1 MRVNKWLNEKFL
13 GLKELHNL
21 RNFIQND
28 ADNHVLHISG
38 VYGSFFS
45 YLAKNIGS
53 TSAKSAVIICRSDEE
68 AKLVFS
74 DFQTFQTE
82 SAYYFPPLSLTPYQL
97 GVVSGETA
105 SKRLETIRVIL
116 SGKKVTVVT
125 SLEAVSFTMVPKHII
140 AKYFKTIR
148 VGDHYEYDDL
158 ARLLVNAGYERVKQ
172 VVYPGEFAI
181 RGEIV
186 DIYYSSV
193 SSPVRLEFFDTQIE
207 KIRLFNPDTQKCQD
221 ILNEIILPPFREILY
236 DSRMLETA
244 LTKIAGIG
252 GDEDNRKHLEEQLK
266 SFLPFDGEHFYQRLL
281 YEKYSLLDYFE
292 DPVVVFN
299 DFDALERRES
309 SLFADFTANY
319 EASYN
324 KYRPKFQPEEQLFSV
339 NDLTEKASKVVYVDY
354 LQQSNSSGSSIHFP
368 MHEINVY
375 SGDLDIF
382 KNDLK
387 KYVDEGYT
395 VCIFVVT
402 ETQCGRL
409 SVIFQDFNPLI
420 NEDDLASN
428 CSGKLFIL
436 PIALSGGF
444 IAQEQKVICMN
455 DCEIFGKR
463 TKISK
468 HFNTRRTEVLD
479 SFIDLK
485 PGDYVVHIHHG
496 IGLFTGIERVKSQ
509 GVEKDYIGIL
519 YADDDK
525 VFIPVEQMNFIQKY
539 ISADVG
545 NKPRLD
551 KIGKK
556 NWSKTKSKVKESV
569 DKLAEELVRLY
580 SYRLNQRGFA
590 FAPDTPWQKE
600 FEAKFPYDE
609 TEDQILTIEE
619 VKRDMESTRPMDRLI
634 CGDVG
639 FGKTE
644 VAIRAA
650 FKAVMSGKQVAIL
663 VPTTILTEQHYKN
676 FKERLIDYPIKIEM
690 LSRFRTAAEQR
701 RILADLVAG
710 ELDIIIGTH
719 RLLSKDV
726 KYKNLGLLIIDE
738 EHRFGVKHKEQL
750 KQMRMNLDSI
760 SMTATPIPRSL
771 HMSMAK
777 IRDMSVINTPPRERI
792 PVETYVMEFNQ
803 EILKAGIEN
812 ELARG
817 GQIFFLYNRIKTI
830 YEMAK
835 YLEQLVPQA
844 RIVVAHGQMEAEE
857 LEDIIHYFIEYK
869 YDILLTTTII
879 ESGID
884 IPRANTIFIDRADHF
899 GLAQLYQ
906 LRGRVGRSNLKA
918 YAYLFYDGKHAV
930 NETAMKK
937 LRVISEYTELGSGF
951 KIAMKDMEIR
961 GAGNLLGPEQH
972 GDILAVGFSMYC
984 KLLSDAVREIQKKS
998 NNPELLEEL
1007 TEPEELYLDIKYTG
1021 FIPDSY
1027 ILDPKDKIEIYKKI
1041 SGVTCDEDL
1050 TEIKRILSDR
1060 YGRIPQEVERLLY
1073 LGQIRIICRRLGIC
1087 EMTERITETKIETID
1102 TIKIKF
1108 SSGKKIDVAKL
1119 MSLMSASKGKIFLKG
1134 DSPDSIYLRVDE
1146 NLSLEDKGRVI
1157 VKTIEKLE

>member
-1 MRVNKWLNEKFL
+1 MRVNKWLDEKIFKLNELCKL
-13 GLKELHNL
+13 LD
-21 RNFIQND
+21 FIHDD
-28 ADNHVLHISG
+28 AGDSAMHISG

-45 YLAKNIGS
+45 YLAKNVGNAS
-53 TSAKSAVIICRSDEE
+53 EKSAVIVCGSDEE

-82 SAYYFPPLSLTPYQL
+82 SVYYFPPLSLTPYQL
-97 GVVSGETA
+97 GIVSGETA
-105 SKRLETIRVIL
+105 SKRLETIRAML
-116 SGKKVTVVT
+116 SGKKLIIVT
-125 SLEAVSFTMVPKHII
+125 SLEAVLFTMVPKNVIT
-140 AKYFKTIR
+140 KYFKTIR
-148 VGDHYEYDDL
+148 VGECYEHEDL
-158 ARLLVNAGYERVKQ
+158 GRLLVNAGYERVKQ
-172 VVYPGEFAI
+172 VTYPGEFAI

-221 ILNEIILPPFREILY
+221 TLEEIILPPFREILY
-236 DSRMLETA
+236 DSEMLENA
-244 LTKIAGIG
+244 LIGIPDIG
-252 GDEDNRKHLEEQLK
+252 GDNDNRKHLEEQLK
-266 SFLPFDGEHFYQRLL
+266 SFLPFDGEHFYQRLF
-281 YEKYSLLDYFE
+281 YEKYSLLDYLE
-292 DPVVVFN
+292 NPLVIFN
-299 DFDALERRES
+299 DFDVLKRREA
-309 SLFADFTANY
+309 SLFSDFNANY

-324 KYRPKFQPEEQLFSV
+324 KYRPKFHPEEQLFSLS
-339 NDLTEKASKVVYVDY
+339 DLTIKAGKIIYADY
-354 LQQSNSSGSSIHFP
+354 LQQVDGGNLIHFP
-368 MHEINVY
+368 IHGINIY

-382 KNDLK
+382 KSDLK
-387 KYVDEGYT
+387 KYLEQEYN

-409 SVIFQDFNPLI
+409 SVLFQDFKPLV
-420 NEDDLASN
+420 NEDALTSD
-428 CSGKLFIL
+428 CRGKLFIL

-444 IAQEQKVICMN
+444 VAQDQKVICMN

-496 IGLFTGIERVKSQ
+496 VGLFTGIERVKSQ

-525 VFIPVEQMNFIQKY
+525 VFIPIEQMNFIQKY
-539 ISADVG
+539 ISGDVG

-551 KIGKK
+551 KIGGK
-556 NWSKTKSKVKESV
+556 NWNKTKSKVKESV
-569 DKLAEELVRLY
+569 NKLAGELVRLY

-690 LSRFRTAAEQR
+690 LSRFRTPAEQR
-701 RILADLVAG
+701 RILADLLAG

-750 KQMRMNLDSI
+750 KQLRMNLDSI

-777 IRDMSVINTPPRERI
+777 IRDMSVINTPPRERM

-812 ELARG
+812 ELERK
-817 GQIFFLYNRIKTI
+817 GQVFFLYNRIKTI

-835 YLEQLVPQA
+835 YLEQLVPHA

-857 LEDIIHYFIEYK
+857 LEDIIHDFIEYK

-930 NETAMKK
+930 NEVAMKK

-951 KIAMKDMEIR
+951 KVAMKDMEIR

-998 NNPELLEEL
+998 DNPELLEEL

-1027 ILDPKDKIEIYKKI
+1027 ILDPKEKIEIYKKI

-1050 TEIKRILSDR
+1050 TEIKRVLSDR
-1060 YGRIPQEVERLLY
+1060 YGRIPHEVDRLLY
-1073 LGQIRIICRRLGIC
+1073 LGQIRIICRKLGIC

-1108 SSGKKIDVAKL
+1108 SSGKKIDVIKL
-1119 MSLMSASKGKIFLKG
+1119 MSVMSSSKGKVFLKG
-1134 DSPDSIYLRVDE
+1134 DSPDSVYLRIDE

-1157 VKTIEKLE
+1157 VETIKKLE

>member
-1 MRVNKWLNEKFL
+1 MRVNKWLDEKFL
-13 GLKELHNL
+13 KLSELKRLQDFVL
-21 RNFIQND
+21 GND
-28 ADNHVLHISG
+28 DSVLHVTGIA
-38 VYGSFFS
+38 GSFFS
-45 YLAKNIGS
+45 YM
-53 TSAKSAVIICRSDEE
+53 AKSAGSKSERSTVVICRNDEE
-68 AKLVFS
+68 AKLVYS
-74 DFQTFQTE
+74 DFQTLQAQ
-82 SAYYFPPLSLTPYQL
+82 SVYYFPTLSLTPYQL
-97 GVVSGETA
+97 GVVSGEIA
-105 SKRLETIRVIL
+105 SKRMEVIRAML
-116 SGKKVTVVT
+116 SGKRVTVIT
-125 SLEAVSFTMVPKHII
+125 SLEAVLFTMVPKNVI
-140 AKYFKTIR
+140 AEYFKTIR
-148 VGDHYEYDDL
+148 VGECYEHEDL
-158 ARLLVNAGYERVKQ
+158 GRFLVNAGYERVKQ
-172 VVYPGEFAI
+172 VTYPGEFAI
-181 RGEIV
+181 RGEII

-193 SSPVRLEFFDTQIE
+193 SSPVRLDFFDTQIE

-221 ILNEIILPPFREILY
+221 TLEEITLPPFREILY
-236 DSRMLETA
+236 DNKILEKA
-244 LTKIAGIG
+244 LISILDIG
-252 GDEDNRKHLEEQLK
+252 GDEDNCKHLEEQLK
-266 SFLPFDGEHFYQRLL
+266 SFLPFDGEHFYQRLF
-281 YEKYSLLDYFE
+281 YDKYSLLDYME
-292 DPVVVFN
+292 EPLLIFN
-299 DFDALERRES
+299 DFDVLQRRES
-309 SLFADFTANY
+309 ELFDDFTANFN
-319 EASYN
+319 ASYN
-324 KYRPKFQPEEQLFSV
+324 KYRPKFSPEEQLFTLDELV
-339 NDLTEKASKVVYVDY
+339 NKAGKVIHVDY
-354 LQQSNSSGSSIHFP
+354 FQQINNSNLVHFP
-368 MHEINVY
+368 MHGINVY
-375 SGDLDIF
+375 SGDLNIF
-382 KNDLK
+382 KEDLK
-387 KYVDEGYT
+387 KYLDEGYN

-409 SVIFQDFNPLI
+409 SVLFQDFKPLVS
-420 NEDDLASN
+420 EDALTVD
-428 CSGKLFIL
+428 CKGKFFIL

-444 IAQEQKVICMN
+444 VAQNQKVICMN

-468 HFNTRRTEVLD
+468 HFNTRRTEVID

-496 IGLFTGIERVKSQ
+496 VGQFTGIERVKSQ
-509 GVEKDYIGIL
+509 GVEKDYIGII

-525 VFIPVEQMNFIQKY
+525 VFIPIEQMNFIQKY
-539 ISADVG
+539 ISGDVG
-545 NKPRLD
+545 DKPRLD
-551 KIGKK
+551 KIGGK
-556 NWSKTKSKVKESV
+556 NWSKTKNKVKESV
-569 DKLAEELVRLY
+569 NKLAGELVRLY

-619 VKRDMESTRPMDRLI
+619 VKRDMESSRPMDRLI

-663 VPTTILTEQHYKN
+663 VPTTILTEQHYNN

-690 LSRFRTAAEQR
+690 LSRFRTPAEQR
-701 RILADLVAG
+701 RILADLLAG

-750 KQMRMNLDSI
+750 KQLRMNLDSI

-777 IRDMSVINTPPRERI
+777 IRDMSVINTPPRERL

-803 EILKAGIEN
+803 EILKMGIEN
-812 ELARG
+812 ELARN
-817 GQIFFLYNRIKTI
+817 GQVFFLYNRIKTI

-835 YLEQLVPQA
+835 YLEQVVPQA
-844 RIVVAHGQMEAEE
+844 RVVVAHGQMDPEE
-857 LEDIIHYFIEYK
+857 LEDIIHDFIEYK

-884 IPRANTIFIDRADHF
+884 IPRANTIFIDRADRF

-918 YAYLFYDGKHAV
+918 YAYLFYEGKRAV
-930 NETAMKK
+930 SEDAMKK

-951 KIAMKDMEIR
+951 KVAMKDMEIR

-998 NNPELLEEL
+998 DNPELLEDL

-1041 SGVTCDEDL
+1041 SGVVCDEDL
-1050 TEIKRILSDR
+1050 EEIRRLLSDR

-1073 LGQIRIICRRLGIC
+1073 LGQIRIICRKMGIS

-1102 TIKIKF
+1102 VIRIKF
-1108 SSGKKIDVAKL
+1108 SAGKKIDVMKL
-1119 MSLMSASKGKIFLKG
+1119 MGLMSASKGKVFLKG
-1134 DSPDSIYLRVDE
+1134 EHPDCVFLRVDE

-1157 VKTIEKLE
+1157 VETLSKF

>member
-1 MRVNKWLNEKFL
+1 MRVNKWLDEKFL
-13 GLKELHNL
+13 KLNELRKL
-21 RNFIQND
+21 QDFIRDDSENSV
-28 ADNHVLHISG
+28 HVFG

-45 YLAKNIGS
+45 YMAKNAGS
-53 TSAKSAVIICRSDEE
+53 VSEKSTVIVCNSDEK

-82 SAYYFPPLSLTPYQL
+82 SVYYFPPLSLTPYQL

-105 SKRLETIRVIL
+105 SKRLETIRALV
-116 SGKKVTVVT
+116 SGKKLTIVT
-125 SLEAVSFTMVPKHII
+125 SIEAVLFTMVPKDVITN
-140 AKYFKTIR
+140 YFKTIR
-148 VGDHYEYDDL
+148 VGDCYEHEDL
-158 ARLLVNAGYERVKQ
+158 GRLLVNAGYERVKQ
-172 VVYPGEFAI
+172 VTYPGEFAI

-221 ILNEIILPPFREILY
+221 VLEEIVLPPFREILY
-236 DSRMLETA
+236 DSEMLEVA
-244 LTKIAGIG
+244 LTRLSDIG
-252 GDEDNRKHLEEQLK
+252 GDDDNRKHLEEQLK
-266 SFLPFDGEHFYQRLL
+266 SFLPFDGEHFYQRLF
-281 YEKYSLLDYFE
+281 YEKYSLFDYLDN
-292 DPVVVFN
+292 PLVIFN
-299 DFDALERRES
+299 DFDVLKRRED
-309 SLFADFTANY
+309 SLFADFKANY

-324 KYRPKFQPEEQLFSV
+324 KYRPKFQPEEQLFS
-339 NDLTEKASKVVYVDY
+339 LSELEMKAGKMIYADY
-354 LQQSNSSGSSIHFP
+354 LQQTDDVNPIHFP
-368 MHEINVY
+368 MHGINIY

-382 KNDLK
+382 KSDLK
-387 KYVDEGYT
+387 MYLEQKYT

-402 ETQCGRL
+402 ETQCDRL
-409 SVIFQDFNPLI
+409 SVIFRDFKPLVS
-420 NEDDLASN
+420 EDELMSD
-428 CSGKLFIL
+428 CGGKLFIL
-436 PIALSGGF
+436 PVALAGGF
-444 IAQEQKVICMN
+444 IAKDQKVVCMN

-525 VFIPVEQMNFIQKY
+525 VFIPIEQMNFIQKY
-539 ISADVG
+539 ISGDVG

-551 KIGKK
+551 KIGGK

-569 DKLAEELVRLY
+569 NRLAGELVRLY

-676 FKERLIDYPIKIEM
+676 FKERLADYPIKIEM
-690 LSRFRTAAEQR
+690 LSRFRTPAEQR
-701 RILADLVAG
+701 RILGDLLLG

-750 KQMRMNLDSI
+750 KQMRMNLDCI

-777 IRDMSVINTPPRERI
+777 IRDMSVISTPPRERM

-812 ELARG
+812 ELERK

-844 RIVVAHGQMEAEE
+844 RIVVAHGQMEAEQ
-857 LEDIIHYFIEYK
+857 LEDIIHDFVEYK

-884 IPRANTIFIDRADHF
+884 IPRANTIFIDRADRF

-906 LRGRVGRSNLKA
+906 LRGRVGRSNVKA
-918 YAYLFYDGKHAV
+918 YAYLFYEGKHVV
-930 NETAMKK
+930 NEVAMKK

-951 KIAMKDMEIR
+951 RVAMKDMEIR
-961 GAGNLLGPEQH
+961 GAGNLFGPEQH

-998 NNPELLEEL
+998 DNPELLEDL

-1027 ILDPKDKIEIYKKI
+1027 ILDPKEKIEIYKKI

-1050 TEIKRILSDR
+1050 AEIRRVLSDR
-1060 YGRIPQEVERLLY
+1060 YGRIPNEVERLLY
-1073 LGQIRIICRRLGIC
+1073 LGQIRIICRKLGIC

-1108 SSGKKIDVAKL
+1108 SSGKKIDVIKL
-1119 MSLMSASKGKIFLKG
+1119 MGVMSSSKGKVFLKG
-1134 DSPDSIYLRVDE
+1134 DNPDSIYLRVDE
-1146 NLSLEDKGRVI
+1146 NLSLEDKGKVI
-1157 VKTIEKLE
+1157 VETIKKLG

>member
-1 MRVNKWLNEKFL
+1 MRVNKWLDEKFL
-13 GLKELHNL
+13 NLSELQRL
-21 RNFIQND
+21 QDFVQT
-28 ADNHVLHISG
+28 AAEKSVLHITG
-38 VYGSFFS
+38 VAGSFFS
-45 YLAKNIGS
+45 YAARNAGRKSERS
-53 TSAKSAVIICRSDEE
+53 TVIVCRNDEE
-68 AKLVFS
+68 AKLVYS

-82 SAYYFPPLSLTPYQL
+82 SVYYFPTLALTPYQL
-97 GVVSGETA
+97 GVVSGEIA
-105 SKRLETIRVIL
+105 SKRLEVIRAMLSSKKLTII
-116 SGKKVTVVT
+116 T
-125 SLEAVSFTMVPKHII
+125 SLEAILFTMVPREVI
-140 AKYFKTIR
+140 AGHFKTIK
-148 VGDHYEYDDL
+148 VGECYEYDDL
-158 ARLLVNAGYERVKQ
+158 GRFLVNAGYERVKQ
-172 VVYPGEFAI
+172 VTYPGEFAI

-193 SSPVRLEFFDTQIE
+193 SSPVRLEFFDNQIE

-221 ILNEIILPPFREILY
+221 SLKEITLPPFREILY
-236 DSRMLETA
+236 DNEMLENA
-244 LTKIAGIG
+244 LVGILEIG
-252 GDEDNRKHLEEQLK
+252 GDEDNCKHLEEQLK
-266 SFLPFDGEHFYQRLL
+266 SFLPFDGEHFYQRLF
-281 YEKYSLLDYFE
+281 YEKYSLLDYL
-292 DPVVVFN
+292 DNPLIIFN
-299 DFDALERRES
+299 DFDILQRREHE
-309 SLFADFTANY
+309 LFADFEANY
-319 EASYN
+319 SASYN
-324 KYRPKFQPEEQLFSV
+324 KYRPKFLPEAQLFSID
-339 NDLTEKASKVVYVDY
+339 DLIAKAGKVIHVDY
-354 LQQSNSSGSSIHFP
+354 LQQVNSEDLIHFP
-368 MHEINVY
+368 MHGINVY

-382 KNDLK
+382 KSDLR
-387 KYVDEGYT
+387 KYLDEGYN

-409 SVIFQDFNPLI
+409 SVLFQDFKPLI
-420 NEDDLASN
+420 SEDALTSD
-428 CSGKLFIL
+428 CKGKLFIL

-444 IAQEQKVICMN
+444 VAQNQKVICMN

-468 HFNTRRTEVLD
+468 HFNTRRTEVID

-496 IGLFTGIERVKSQ
+496 VGQFTGIERVKSQ

-525 VFIPVEQMNFIQKY
+525 VFIPIEQMNFIQKY
-539 ISADVG
+539 ISGDVG
-545 NKPRLD
+545 NKPKLD
-551 KIGKK
+551 RIGGK
-556 NWSKTKSKVKESV
+556 NWNKTKDKVKESV
-569 DKLAEELVRLY
+569 NKLAAELVRLY

-619 VKRDMESTRPMDRLI
+619 VKRDMESSRPMDRLI

-663 VPTTILTEQHYKN
+663 VPTTILTEQHYNN

-701 RILADLVAG
+701 RIIADLVAG
-710 ELDIIIGTH
+710 ELDIVIGTH

-750 KQMRMNLDSI
+750 KQLRMNLDSI
-760 SMTATPIPRSL
+760 SMTATPIPLSL

-777 IRDMSVINTPPRERI
+777 IRDMSVINTPPRERM

-803 EILKAGIEN
+803 EILKMGIEN
-812 ELARG
+812 ELNRN
-817 GQIFFLYNRIKTI
+817 GQVFFLYNRVKTI

-844 RIVVAHGQMEAEE
+844 RVVVAHGQMEPEE
-857 LEDIIHYFIEYK
+857 LEDIIHDFIEYK

-884 IPRANTIFIDRADHF
+884 IPRANTIFIDRADRF

-918 YAYLFYDGKHAV
+918 YAYLFYEGKRAV
-930 NETAMKK
+930 TEDAMKK

-951 KIAMKDMEIR
+951 KVAMKDMEIR

-998 NNPELLEEL
+998 NNPELLEDL

-1041 SGVTCDEDL
+1041 SGVVCDEDL
-1050 TEIKRILSDR
+1050 EEIRRILSDR
-1060 YGRIPQEVERLLY
+1060 YGRIPHEVERLLY
-1073 LGQIRIICRRLGIC
+1073 LGQIRIICRKLGIV
-1087 EMTERITETKIETID
+1087 EMTERITETKSDTID

-1108 SSGKKIDVAKL
+1108 SPTKKIDVIKL
-1119 MSLMSASKGKIFLKG
+1119 MGLMSSSKGKIYLKG
-1134 DSPDSIYLRVDE
+1134 EHPDSIFLRVDE
-1146 NLSLEDKGRVI
+1146 DLSLEDKGRVI
-1157 VKTIEKLE
+1157 VETIKKL